1 MTANLMGRRGAEAR
15 ALAALVEREAPDVL
29 ALQELAPEQALALA
43 ATGLFPFG
51 GAEPLDDL
59 RGSALLLRHPGEVR
73 RLPLPQRN
81 GWIAALRLPASGA
94 IPAVAAG
101 AAAGAWGLE
110 IISVHITPPHHL
122 PPWEM
127 ARQRQEQV
135 RALRAHLALPA
146 AQPRVLLGD
155 LNSTSLFPAY
165 RVLTASLTDAAL
177 AAASRN
183 GGRTY
188 PTWAPR
194 PGWPRLLRIDH
205 ALVDRSLH
213 VESLRVLDLPGSD
226 HAAVLIEVVIVAGL

>member
-1 MTANLMGRRGAEAR
+1 MTTQPLRVRLMTANLMGRRGADAR

-29 ALQELAPEQALALA
+29 ALQELAPEQARALA
-43 ATGLFPFG
+43 ATGLFPHG
-51 GAEPLDDL
+51 GMEPLDDL

-73 RLPLPQRN
+73 RLPLPRRN
-81 GWIAALRLPASGA
+81 GWIAEMHAPALLG
-94 IPAVAAG
+94 
-101 AAAGAWGLE
+101 
-110 IISVHITPPHHL
+110 IIGVHITPPHHL

-127 ARQRQEQV
+127 ARQRQEQI
-135 RALRAHLALPA
+135 RALCAHLTA
-146 AQPRVLLGD
+146 AGGRRRVLLGD
-155 LNSTSLFPAY
+155 LNSTTLFPAY
-165 RVLTASLTDAAL
+165 RALTEHLADAAL

-205 ALVDRSLH
+205 ALLDPTLY

-226 HAAVLIEVVIVAGL
+226 HAALRVDLLLSKS